1 MQQFLSTA
9 VVPNCGGVRGSFR
22 MYPMQTTALM
32 DSRYAMPNRPSPP
45 RLGLTVEEAAE
56 AVGMSESSFKRHVQ
70 PELRIVRRGSLRII
84 PVPEIERWLESNATL
99 AGAIRAASRMTQTKK
114 RPRAVAPAGGMAHRE
129 DLHEQHEA

>member
-1 MQQFLSTA
+1 
-9 VVPNCGGVRGSFR
+9 
-22 MYPMQTTALM
+22 
-32 DSRYAMPNRPSPP
+32 MPNRPSPP

-84 PVPEIERWLESNATL
+84 PVPEIERWLEGNATL
-99 AGAIRAASRMTQTKK
+99 AGATRAASRMMRARK

-129 DLHEQHEA
+129 DPP